1 MDVVPFIENAAYTVG
16 QVAAIIHRN
25 EKTVRSMCRRGTLA
39 ARMDRGGYLITGWA
53 LRAYLEN
60 RSVINPNSKNA
71 FVK

>member
-1 MDVVPFIENAAYTVG
+1 MTDVVPFIENAAYTAE
-16 QVAAIIHRN
+16 QVAKIIHRN
-25 EKTVRSMCRRGTLA
+25 TKTVREMCRNGRIP

-60 RSVINPNSKNA
+60 RAVVSTASP